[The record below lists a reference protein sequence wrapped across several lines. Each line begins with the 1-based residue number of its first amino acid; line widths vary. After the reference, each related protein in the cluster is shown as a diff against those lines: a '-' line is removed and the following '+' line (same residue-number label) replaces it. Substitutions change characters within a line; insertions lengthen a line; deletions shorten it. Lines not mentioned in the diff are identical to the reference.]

1 MSITRLVALSKKKFS
16 EARVSVAP
24 STAAWWGLPLQ
35 ARERVVFHPYDVEQ
49 AAMRTA
55 ALAASPIRRMPRR
68 KRSVEP
74 QEVLAQ
80 AFHLHLQ

>member
-35 ARERVVFHPYDVEQ
+35 ARERVVFHPYDIEQ

-55 ALAASPIRRMPRR
+55 ALAASPIQHKPRR
-68 KRSVEP
+68 HRSVEP
-74 QEVLAQ
+74 QEALAQ
-80 AFHLHLQ
+80 AFHLQ

>member
-16 EARVSVAP
+16 EAKVSVAP

-35 ARERVVFHPYDVEQ
+35 ARERAVFHPYDVEQ
-49 AAMRTA
+49 AVMRSA
-55 ALAASPIRRMPRR
+55 ALAAAPVQRKPRR
-68 KRSVEP
+68 YRSVEP

-80 AFHLHLQ
+80 AFHLQ

>member
-1 MSITRLVALSKKKFS
+1 MSITQLVALLKKKLL

-35 ARERVVFHPYDVEQ
+35 ARERVEFHPYDVEQ
-49 AAMRTA
+49 AAMRSA
-55 ALAASPIRRMPRR
+55 AIAASPVQRMPRR
-68 KRSVEP
+68 QRSVEP

-80 AFHLHLQ
+80 AFHFHVS